1 MYSNCFM
8 SLIGRIFYKEL
19 SELNKNN
26 EQKVIRMLKVF
37 YEIIVKDISILK
49 IKIGLGQ
56 FFIKKIGK
64 NVNKFLKS
72 KIHHIEFTY
81 WIP

>member
-1 MYSNCFM
+1 
-8 SLIGRIFYKEL
+8 
-19 SELNKNN
+19 
-26 EQKVIRMLKVF
+26 MLKVF

-56 FFIKKIGK
+56 IFVKKIGK